1 MWFEPLGQEDSLEE
15 EMATYSSI
23 LAEIILGT
31 DKPGG
36 LESMQSQGVRLD

>member
-1 MWFEPLGQEDSLEE
+1 MWFEPLSQEDSLE

-23 LAEIILGT
+23 LAEIIPWT